1 MAPAGQNRHLC
12 GPVETGHQCLDARRE
27 LFLVREEKGSPRSDR
42 RLVVFA
48 DDWGR
53 HPSSCQHLV
62 RELLDSCEVSW
73 INTIGTRGLSFDVEL
88 MRRGAQKLMQ
98 WGSRSVKETRQPGE
112 AAPVVHNPRMYP
124 GFRTAWQRRL
134 NARLLSNYMTDRIP
148 HLADAV
154 VLSVL
159 PITADLPARIDA
171 KRWVYY
177 CVDDFSAWPGLDSG
191 PLQAMEKEFVG
202 RADRIVTAGD
212 NLSARISRLG
222 RPSEIVSHGID
233 LKHWAARGGNARLLA
248 DLPRPIVLYWGLVD
262 RRLDVDAIEALDRRM
277 TAGTIAIVG
286 PQQDPDP
293 RLSKLSRVRLLGPS
307 AYEDLPALAQTA
319 AVLAMPYADLPVTRA
334 MQPLKMK
341 EYLATDRP
349 VVVTRLP
356 AVAGWE
362 DCMDVA
368 DGAQEFADRVLARI
382 DAPLP
387 QAQAQAR
394 ARLANESW
402 SAKAARF
409 ADILFGD

>member
-1 MAPAGQNRHLC
+1 MRLTKA
-12 GPVETGHQCLDARRE
+12 GHQRLEARRE
-27 LFLVREEKGSPRSDR
+27 SFLVVDEKGSPRSDR

-62 RELLDSCEVSW
+62 RELLGSCEVSW
-73 INTIGTRGLSFDVEL
+73 INTIGTRGLSFDYEL

-98 WGSRSVKETRQPGE
+98 WGSRSMEKTSQPDG
-112 AAPVVHNPRMYP
+112 AAPRVHNPRMYP
-124 GFRTAWQRRL
+124 GFRTRWQRRL
-134 NARLLSNYMTDRIP
+134 NARLLSNYLADKVA
-148 HLADAV
+148 HLRDAV

-159 PITADLPARIDA
+159 PITADLPARVEA

-177 CVDDFSAWPGLDSG
+177 CVDDFSAWPGLDAA

-202 RADRIVTAGD
+202 RADRIVTAGA
-212 NLSARISRLG
+212 NLSARIAAMG
-222 RPSEIVSHGID
+222 RQSQIISHGID
-233 LKHWAARGGNARLLA
+233 LTHWARTGGNARLLA

-262 RRLDVDAIEALDRRM
+262 RRLDVDAIEALGRRM
-277 TAGTIAIVG
+277 ASGSIAIVG
-286 PQQDPDP
+286 PRQDPDP
-293 RLSKLSRVRLLGPS
+293 RLAKLARVRLLGP
-307 AYEDLPALAQTA
+307 AEFDDLPALAREA
-319 AVLAMPYADLPVTRA
+319 SVLAMPYADLPVTRA

-368 DGAQEFADRVLARI
+368 DGAEEFATRVLARI
-382 DAPLP
+382 GGPLP
-387 QAQAQAR
+387 PAQTAAR
-394 ARLANESW
+394 ARISNEGW

-409 ADILFGD
+409 ADILFGEQ

>member
-1 MAPAGQNRHLC
+1 MAR
-12 GPVETGHQCLDARRE
+12 DE
-27 LFLVREEKGSPRSDR
+27 LGSPRSDR

-62 RELLDSCEVSW
+62 RELLGSCDVAW

-98 WGSRSVKETRQPGE
+98 WGSRPAKESQQPAGV

-124 GFRTAWQRRL
+124 GFRSPWQRRL
-134 NARLLSNYMTDRIP
+134 NARLLSNYLKTKVAGLE
-148 HLADAV
+148 HAV
-154 VLSVL
+154 VLSAL
-159 PITADLPARIDA
+159 PITADLPASVEA

-177 CVDDFSAWPGLDSG
+177 CVDDFSAWPGLDSA
-191 PLQAMEKEFVG
+191 PLQAMEQDFVT

-212 NLSARISRLG
+212 NLSARIAKMG
-222 RPSEIVSHGID
+222 RESQVVTHGID
-233 LKHWAARGGNARLLA
+233 LRTWTGTGGTAKLLA

-262 RRLDVDAIEALDRRM
+262 RRMDVDALAALDRRM
-277 TAGTIAIVG
+277 TAGSIAIVG

-293 RLSKLSRVRLLGPS
+293 RLTKLPRVRLLGS
-307 AYEDLPALAQTA
+307 AEYADLPALAREA

-334 MQPLKMK
+334 MQPLKLK

-368 DGAQEFADRVLARI
+368 DGAEQFASQVLARLGT
-382 DAPLP
+382 PLP
-387 QAQAQAR
+387 RAQADAR
-394 ARLANESW
+394 ARIANEGW
-402 SAKAARF
+402 DAKAARF
-409 ADILFGD
+409 AEILFGDK